1 MTFRRIHLPG
11 IFLLMTVL
19 GAFSPAQNAPRPGAA
34 TYSPNPPSTPVSPGN
49 WSQLAEFPASGSQVV
64 IVGDDLVTSAS
75 YFHTAAYY
83 VLHRTGTSWNR
94 IATLTPPGG
103 GSIAFD
109 GNTVVVGS
117 SSSPA
122 GYAYVFVKP
131 PAGWTDMTPTATLTS
146 TNGDNYFGD
155 SVCVSGS
162 TIVVADPAFFTSPG
176 QAYVYVQP
184 PGGWRNMTQTAEL
197 TSSDGMDLDS
207 FGYSVSISGSTV
219 VVGAPQGEFTTGKAY
234 VFVQPSTGWVDMT
247 QTAELTASDAPED
260 SGFGWSVSIDG
271 PNVLVGAPA
280 IYNLN
285 GLPGKAYVFIRPAAG
300 WSNMTQT
307 AELSGANAGRGAEF
321 GSSVAIS
328 GNLAMVG
335 AQRRGAPPN
344 GEAGGVYV
352 FDKPGGGW
360 QDATSN
366 VLITGADAHYF
377 GLFGNSVSTN
387 GTLLAIGRFG
397 FETGP
402 AVYVFGV
409 H

>member
-1 MTFRRIHLPG
+1 MSRKRTGGSMTFRRIHLPG

-19 GAFSPAQNAPRPGAA
+19 GAFSPAQNAPRPGSA

-176 QAYVYVQP
+176 QAYV
-184 PGGWRNMTQTAEL
+184 
-197 TSSDGMDLDS
+197 
-207 FGYSVSISGSTV
+207 
-219 VVGAPQGEFTTGKAY
+219 
-234 VFVQPSTGWVDMT
+234 FVQPTTGWVDMT